1 MLLPF
6 PEKDFHA
13 CKFRIFCDI
22 SLAMSTL
29 RAREKQGF
37 MQDLLI
43 LVRIER
49 INETVQTNRKCLLE
63 NENIVEEKYFHN
75 ALPNSAKLS
84 IT

>member
-1 MLLPF
+1 
-6 PEKDFHA
+6 
-13 CKFRIFCDI
+13 
-22 SLAMSTL
+22 MSTL

-84 IT
+84 ITWNWIMEEFFLEGNF